1 MNNYVLLVRVM
12 KVGDSDV
19 SFNKD
24 LSNTNSEGF
33 KKLAKATSDE
43 VNKAYSLTVPEI
55 RSNYL
60 GVDVTSIG
68 RTYDE
73 DDGVLVNLTL
83 KLMSDDKLNED
94 FLREE
99 LVKTLEESS
108 EGGESLPR
116 PNALITAEV
125 EDVMDFDECSD
136 PNYNDCHSAA
146 RCINEPGS
154 YTCKCKGVFTD
165 LSPDP
170 SLPGRSCAAEL
181 KSCDLCNGRGDCYRD
196 EMGDVTT
203 CKCQRMF
210 LGRFCEIN
218 GMRELLHP
226 SITNNTQSNRF
237 SQDPSCIHP

>member
-1 MNNYVLLVRVM
+1 MPFIFSFPLDPNIEMNNYVLLVRVM

-19 SFNKD
+19 TFSKD
-24 LSNTNSEGF
+24 LTNTNSEGF

-60 GVDVTSIG
+60 GVDVTGIG
-68 RTYDE
+68 KTYDE

-83 KLMSDDKLNED
+83 KLMSDEKLNED

-108 EGGESLPR
+108 DGSERGESLPR

-170 SLPGRSCAAEL
+170 SLPGRSCASEV

-196 EMGDVTT
+196 ESGDVTT

-218 GMRELLHP
+218 GMRE
-226 SITNNTQSNRF
+226 
-237 SQDPSCIHP
+237 